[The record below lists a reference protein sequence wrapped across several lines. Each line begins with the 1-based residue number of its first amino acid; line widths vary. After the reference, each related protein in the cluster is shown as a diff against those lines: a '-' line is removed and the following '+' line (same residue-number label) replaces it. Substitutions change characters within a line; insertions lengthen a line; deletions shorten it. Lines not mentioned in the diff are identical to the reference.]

1 MTLRVVCARAWVS
14 KSIPCHVHVCGSM
27 GILLISISMSCI
39 LLISNLLY
47 VSTRERC
54 ARWVVC
60 SLVRVCAVLLPCCAL
75 PVGRSRSRHDGSH
88 RRAFFLKVRVKVDH
102 IPAHFQASQAY
113 RLIFISLPCGH
124 FLFPARGYLDP
135 QIW

>member
-1 MTLRVVCARAWVS
+1 MCN
-14 KSIPCHVHVCGSM
+14 VCGSM
-27 GILLISISMSCI
+27 GILLSFISMSCI
-39 LLISNLLY
+39 LLSSNLLHA
-47 VSTRERC
+47 STRERC

-88 RRAFFLKVRVKVDH
+88 RRAFFSSHATKVRVKVDH